1 MSKALESV
9 WESLE
14 SFRESLGNFW
24 EPSGNPLGAGS
35 LWEASGSIWTAFGSL
50 CEASECLWEASGTRC
65 GALFVT
71 LQTSAGQ
78 QELFCESFFPVE
90 RVEPELF
97 LYILSLFWL
106 LQLVQTLF
114 CEPST
119 SETAGKSKFG
129 GLNLGEPQKRPLVRI
144 WRWALSNKH
153 FLVLKSAPF
162 RSLEILDFQYEKDL
176 QFWPSMPFFGRSF
189 WESLGSFWESLGSF
203 WKL

>member
-189 WESLGSFWESLGSF
+189 CESLGSFWESLGSF

>member
-1 MSKALESV
+1 M
-9 WESLE
+9 
-14 SFRESLGNFW
+14 R
-24 EPSGNPLGAGS
+24 
-35 LWEASGSIWTAFGSL
+35 
-50 CEASECLWEASGTRC
+50 R
-65 GALFVT
+65 
-71 LQTSAGQ
+71 
-78 QELFCESFFPVE
+78 FFPVE